1 MKGKFIV
8 LYGINNLGKSTQAKM
23 LVDRLVQEGYT
34 AEYLKYPVYD
44 LEPSGTLINEY
55 LREGNPHNLSA
66 REIQLMYVWNREQ
79 YESTLLKKLESGVH
93 IVAEDYV
100 GTGLAWGIGTG
111 VDEQFMKYIN
121 AHLHRENI
129 AFLFDGARFTEAT
142 EGTHKHETNDELMQ
156 RVRDVHA
163 RLGNEFGWIKIDANE
178 SREKIHEE
186 IWKRVKGI
194 V

>member
-1 MKGKFIV
+1 
-8 LYGINNLGKSTQAKM
+8 M
-23 LVDRLVQEGYT
+23 LVERLQEEGHA

-55 LREGNPHNLSA
+55 LREGNPHHLSA

-79 YESTLLKKLESGVH
+79 YEPTLLKKLESGIHV
-93 IVAEDYV
+93 VAEDYV

-121 AHLHRENI
+121 AHLHKEDI

-142 EGTHKHETNDELMQ
+142 EGTHKHETNDELMEK
-156 RVRDVHA
+156 VREIHA
-163 RLGNEFGWIKIDANE
+163 RLGEEFGWNKINANE
-178 SREKIHEE
+178 TKEQIHEKIWER
-186 IWKRVKGI
+186 IRMI
-194 V
+194 VV